1 MKSFAVIMAALV
13 GVAVAHGQDAEP
25 EPEVAGE
32 EASVPT
38 SEDRLEALDTDQV
51 RVAIE
56 ALRGR
61 HLESASLDGGTLERA
76 TLRGLLSVLGP
87 GVEITGKNDPAPDPS
102 PFLSETLDG
111 RIGYV
116 RLGTLQS
123 ESLMELDAALAQ
135 FGNDDIRSLVLD
147 LRATPESQDFALA
160 AAVADRFVPSQTELF
175 QIVRPGGGEN
185 GGRTSVASVE
195 PVFRGVLAVVVD
207 DTTRGA
213 TEVLAAVLSRQARAL
228 LVGATT
234 GGRAVEFAELPLG
247 GDHRLRFAAAEVRVP
262 GVPAIYP
269 DGLRPDVEV
278 VQEEDVRER
287 LLALAA
293 EGGVAPLVFDKARA
307 QMNEAALV
315 AGTNPEISGA
325 FREVAEMDRPLQRA
339 VDLVTAVDLLR
350 RAN

>member
-1 MKSFAVIMAALV
+1 MKSLVVIFVVLV
-13 GVAVAHGQDAEP
+13 GMAVAHGEDAEP
-25 EPEVAGE
+25 EVTGE
-32 EASVPT
+32 EVSAPT
-38 SEDRLEALDTDQV
+38 AEERLELLDTDQV
-51 RVAIE
+51 RLAIE

-61 HLESASLDGGTLERA
+61 HLESTSLDPGTLERA
-76 TLRGLLSVLGP
+76 TLRGLLSALGP
-87 GVEITGKNDPAPDPS
+87 GVELTGVNDPSPDPS

-111 RIGYV
+111 TVGYV

-123 ESLMELDAALAQ
+123 ENLVELDAALAQ
-135 FGNDDIRSLVLD
+135 FATDDIRGLVLD
-147 LRATPESQDFALA
+147 LRATPESQDFDLA
-160 AAVADRFVPSQTELF
+160 AAMADRFVPPQTELF
-175 QIVRPGGGEN
+175 RIARPGGGE
-185 GGRTSVASVE
+185 GGERISIASAE

-213 TEVLAAVLSRQARAL
+213 AEVLAAVLRRQARAL
-228 LVGATT
+228 LVGTTT

-247 GDHRLRFAAAEVRVP
+247 GDHRLRFAAAEVRVS

-293 EGGVAPLVFDKARA
+293 EGGVAPLVLDKARA

-315 AGTNPEISGA
+315 AGTNPEIGGA
-325 FREVAEMDRPLQRA
+325 VREAVEMDRPLQRA